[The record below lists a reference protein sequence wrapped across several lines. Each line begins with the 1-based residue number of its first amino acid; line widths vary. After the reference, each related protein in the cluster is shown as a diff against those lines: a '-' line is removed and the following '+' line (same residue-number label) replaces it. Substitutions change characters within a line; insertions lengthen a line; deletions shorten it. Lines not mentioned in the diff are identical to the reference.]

1 MWRVAVVVVALLS
14 AGVRADAQVPAH
26 GPVVLFMC
34 PHGAAKSLMASAY
47 FQKLAKERGLNVRVD
62 LAGTEPDEQLSKG
75 VVAQLQKNGYAIPIE
90 KPRAA
95 TAADM
100 QRADIVISMGC
111 DLSKLPAPKGAL
123 RPGLCRTS
131 APTSTL
137 PSSRSGIKS
146 SSWWMTRG
154 SPAGRKGRGSFSARR
169 NSRSAP

>member
-1 MWRVAVVVVALLS
+1 MEMMLVIAALLS
-14 AGVRADAQVPAH
+14 AAPLADAQPTSAQ

-62 LAGTEPDEQLSKG
+62 SAGTDPDQELSKG
-75 VVAQLQKNGYAIPIE
+75 VVARLRKDGYAIPID

-111 DLSKLPAPKGAL
+111 DLSKLPAPKGAV
-123 RPGLCRTS
+123 RQWNVPD
-131 APTSTL
+131 
-137 PSSRSGIKS
+137 
-146 SSWWMTRG
+146 
-154 SPAGRKGRGSFSARR
+154 FSANFDAAEQSIRDQVIKLVDELAARR
-169 NSRSAP
+169 Q

>member
-1 MWRVAVVVVALLS
+1 MEVMWRVAAVVVALLS
-14 AGVRADAQVPAH
+14 AGVRADAQAPAAH

-62 LAGTEPDEQLSKG
+62 SAGTEPDEQLSKG
-75 VVAQLQKNGYAIPIE
+75 VVAHLQKNGYAIPIE

-123 RPGLCRTS
+123 KTWTVPD
-131 APTSTL
+131 
-137 PSSRSGIKS
+137 
-146 SSWWMTRG
+146 
-154 SPAGRKGRGSFSARR
+154 FSANFDVAEQSIRDQVIKLVNELAARR
-169 NSRSAP
+169 Q